1 MEGFRDWLIAEEKMQ
16 IPKDAIKIAL
26 PKVRQQ
32 TNYSCGPAALK
43 AIAKYFQ
50 VGTDD
55 EKDYIKLCKATKE
68 LGSSP
73 DNIEKA
79 AIKLG
84 LKTKLKKNMTIKEL
98 LNYLK
103 KGIPV
108 ICSMQAWGSGGEVY
122 DKAQSG
128 HYNVAIGFDDKKI
141 YFEDPSID
149 HPDRGY
155 LSYEEFDDRWHDIEV
170 GGKHFSHLGI
180 ALWKDTPLPDAKRS
194 RAKKVK

>member
-1 MEGFRDWLIAEEKMQ
+1 MIGFKDWLLTEEKQ
-16 IPKDAIKIAL
+16 IPKDAIKIAI

-32 TNYSCGPAALK
+32 TYYSCGPAALK

-55 EKDYIKLCKATKE
+55 EKDYIKLCKATKIN
-68 LGSSP
+68 GASP
-73 DNIEKA
+73 DNIAKA

-84 LKTKLKKNMTIKEL
+84 LKVKVKEGMTLKEL
-98 LNYLK
+98 VSYLK

-122 DKAQSG
+122 KKAQSG
-128 HYNVAIGFDDKKI
+128 HYNVAIGFDDQKI

-155 LSYEEFDDRWHDIEV
+155 LSYLEFDNRWHDTEL
-170 GGKHFSHLGI
+170 GGKHIVHLGI
-180 ALWKDTPLPDAKRS
+180 ALWKNTPLPDKKRS
-194 RAKKVK
+194 CAKKIK